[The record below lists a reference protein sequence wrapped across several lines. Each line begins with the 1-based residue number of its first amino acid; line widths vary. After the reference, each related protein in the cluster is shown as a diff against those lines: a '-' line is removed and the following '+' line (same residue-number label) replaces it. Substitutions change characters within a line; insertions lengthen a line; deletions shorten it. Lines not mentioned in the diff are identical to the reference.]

1 MRILFVVPSM
11 GYGGAERVISILAN
25 SLSFKD
31 SVRIIM
37 INEEDRCVYQLNDNI
52 QIQRVNPINKKKIL
66 TIPLL
71 FKNLRK
77 SIKDYDPDVI
87 ISFINDTCALTAIA
101 NIGLRYPLI
110 YSERNDPLNTNKTFK
125 DKILKYIVMYLS
137 NGYVFQSEGAKNLYP
152 KRIKDKST
160 VILNPIDKEIF
171 PKMYTGIRTKEIVS
185 VGRLHSQKNQ
195 KMLINSF
202 KNISDEYP
210 EYKLIIY
217 GEGSLRQALQ
227 DQIDMLQLTE
237 RVILAGNQ
245 SNVLEKINSA
255 SVYAFTSDFEGLPN
269 ALIEAMVL
277 GLPCISTDC
286 SPGGAAMLID
296 NYVNG
301 ILVPKGSEKDFSDGL
316 RYLLSNKEHANQ
328 MGEKAS
334 HIIDKIKVENII
346 EEWKNFIQYVIRKEF
361 VKSDKT

>member
-1 MRILFVVPSM
+1 
-11 GYGGAERVISILAN
+11 
-25 SLSFKD
+25 
-31 SVRIIM
+31 
-37 INEEDRCVYQLNDNI
+37 
-52 QIQRVNPINKKKIL
+52 
-66 TIPLL
+66 
-71 FKNLRK
+71 
-77 SIKDYDPDVI
+77 
-87 ISFINDTCALTAIA
+87 
-101 NIGLRYPLI
+101 
-110 YSERNDPLNTNKTFK
+110 
-125 DKILKYIVMYLS
+125 
-137 NGYVFQSEGAKNLYP
+137 
-152 KRIKDKST
+152 
-160 VILNPIDKEIF
+160 
-171 PKMYTGIRTKEIVS
+171 
-185 VGRLHSQKNQ
+185 
-195 KMLINSF
+195 
-202 KNISDEYP
+202 
-210 EYKLIIY
+210 
-217 GEGSLRQALQ
+217 
-227 DQIDMLQLTE
+227 MLQLTE